1 MNKRS
6 RQSRRRIERITLN
19 LTSMIDVTFLLLL
32 YFILTTVLIRP
43 EDRLSPT
50 LQTQTSAEAAS
61 DFQPQILEV
70 LSLDGYPSYRLGS
83 RVMQGRDELA
93 EALRGLRHDDG
104 LFVNVHNQIPVGFAV
119 AAIQVA
125 RDVGFQQVT
134 YVPQD

>member
-1 MNKRS
+1 MKKRS

-50 LQTQTSAEAAS
+50 LQTQSSAEAVS

-70 LSLDGYPSYRLGS
+70 LPLDGRPAYRLGS
-83 RVMQGRDELA
+83 RVMQGRDELT

-119 AAIQVA
+119 AAIQIA